1 MLNDSIPRENGDSTT
16 GIHSKVTEASGA
28 LMDQENTSGAAAKTQ
43 IKDIY
48 LTSPSNNN
56 GSKHILSGGTNIDSD
71 TEPNATPLTHS
82 QTPFPKSPEETNPLN
97 PSDPTEVLACASE
110 TSAEEEK
117 QLSETSTDQGSSTS
131 DRRDT
136 SVQEEPSALE
146 NKETSAEEEQT
157 STEEEPATSDKPEV
171 LGAQSFHPPGH
182 QGILETQSPETTPE
196 PAGQTTSDLATD
208 TPTEIKVH
216 LERELS
222 GPTLLDETVL
232 LMDTTSQIVIAAGQ
246 RNKEVDPMKNFS
258 SEESV
263 SKPRGSAMEE
273 LKEEE
278 EEEDAMEEQEQE
290 AGQNSLQ
297 GNGEDDDKKN
307 DGHQKAKYK
316 TVSYR
321 RIRKG
326 NTRQRIDE
334 FESMIN
340 S

>member
-1 MLNDSIPRENGDSTT
+1 
-16 GIHSKVTEASGA
+16 
-28 LMDQENTSGAAAKTQ
+28 MDQENTSGAAAKTQ

-216 LERELS
+216 LER
-222 GPTLLDETVL
+222 GK
-232 LMDTTSQIVIAAGQ
+232 QNQ
-246 RNKEVDPMKNFS
+246 
-258 SEESV
+258 ESV